1 MTRAIT
7 VFTDLDD
14 TLFQTAAKARALAG
28 RHGGRAA
35 ALTAAA
41 HDRAGAP
48 LSFHTP
54 AQLAL
59 LDLLLGCE
67 VIPVT
72 GRNRSAL
79 DRVTSP
85 VFRDCRIT
93 SHGAVLY
100 GPDGEVL
107 PSWRERLAAGTAAS
121 GPAMQALAATVAA
134 LIDGAGLALRVR
146 VIEDA
151 GVPVYVSIKG
161 DGPALDRAETLV
173 REGGDERWRLHRNG
187 RNLAALPPFAD
198 KRAAVAHL
206 MDLKRTL
213 DPTRTFLGIGDSV
226 SDLGFMTLC
235 DFAMVPCRTQIHD
248 ACWP

>member
-14 TLFQTAAKARALAG
+14 TLFQTQTKAQALAG
-28 RHGGRAA
+28 RTGDGAA
-35 ALTAAA
+35 VLTEAAY
-41 HDRAGAP
+41 DRCGAP

-59 LDLLLGCE
+59 LDLLQGCE
-67 VIPVT
+67 IIPVT
-72 GRNRSAL
+72 GRNRIAL
-79 DRVTSP
+79 DRVVSP
-85 VFRDCRIT
+85 VFHACRIT

-107 PSWRERLAAGTAAS
+107 PSWRDPLATGARAF
-121 GPAMQALAATVAA
+121 GPAMQDLCAAVLDLIERARLAA
-134 LIDGAGLALRVR
+134 RVR
-146 VIEDA
+146 IIEDA

-161 DGPALDRAETLV
+161 EQPDLDQAEQLV
-173 REGGDERWRLHRNG
+173 REQGGERWRLHRNG

-206 MDLKRTL
+206 MAIKRAQ
-213 DPTRTFLGIGDSV
+213 DPTRTFLGLGDSV

-235 DFAMVPCRTQIHD
+235 DFALVPSGTQIHQ
-248 ACWP
+248 ACWS

>member
-14 TLFQTAAKARALAG
+14 TLFQTQTKARALAG
-28 RHGGRAA
+28 GAD
-35 ALTAAA
+35 ALTEAAY
-41 HDRAGAP
+41 DRDGAP

-59 LDLLLGCE
+59 LDLLGGCE

-72 GRNRSAL
+72 GRNRTAL
-79 DRVTSP
+79 ERVVSP
-85 VFRDCRIT
+85 VFHACRIT

-107 PSWRERLAAGTAAS
+107 PSWRAPLAAGAAAFGPAMHDLTAAVQDLIERARLAA
-121 GPAMQALAATVAA
+121 
-134 LIDGAGLALRVR
+134 RVR

-161 DGPALDRAETLV
+161 EEAALDQAEQLV
-173 REGGDERWRLHRNG
+173 LAQGAARWRLHRNG

-206 MDLKRTL
+206 MAIKRAQ
-213 DPTRTFLGIGDSV
+213 DPARTFLGLGDSL

-235 DFAMVPCRTQIHD
+235 DFALVPSGTQIHQER
-248 ACWP
+248 WS